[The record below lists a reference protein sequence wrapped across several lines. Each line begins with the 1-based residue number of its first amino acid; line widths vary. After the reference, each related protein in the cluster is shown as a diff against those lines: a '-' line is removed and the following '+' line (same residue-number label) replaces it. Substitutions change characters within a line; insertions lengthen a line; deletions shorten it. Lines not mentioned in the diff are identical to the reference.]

1 MRRARYSEGHAPLPG
16 SLLRDVDDLELFNN
30 VTANRVRQ
38 LLARP
43 RQREDALQMVL
54 ILLSQRSSQAVRAE
68 AAGVLNELLNDDG
81 QIQEAV
87 ERTLYA
93 VPLPPT
99 ANVKA
104 AMAACEQTASGRA
117 LAMLSKLTAR
127 QPYITDIRQEWDS
140 LASAFASRE
149 EFSQFQVVLVWE
161 GIFRELVESLASD
174 VDLDRFI
181 FLALSNDR
189 VARQRNHRAVI
200 GEWVGKWRPEGYTT
214 SAQVIDI
221 LDEVESDEHRHR
233 NPVTRRPKADE
244 ALSRVVRQKAFIVQT
259 LRQQRISSA
268 RQYIDDLIRYQER
281 ASDNEHIC
289 MSLCD
294 LATEA
299 RDVGLHDLQLEL
311 VERALGYKADDV
323 VAQSQRADTL
333 KALNRLP
340 EALEAYEQ
348 AMAQHP
354 EDVVPMNGYAEVLKA
369 LNRLPEALKAYE
381 QAMAQHP
388 EDVVAMTGYAE
399 VLKALNRL
407 PEALEAYKQ
416 AMAQHPEDVVA
427 MTGYAEVLKALN
439 RLPEALKAYEQ
450 AMAQHPENVVAKNG
464 YAEVLKA
471 LNRLPEALE
480 AYEQAMA
487 QHPENVVA
495 MTGYAE
501 VLKALNRLPEALEAY
516 KQAMA
521 QHPEDVVA
529 RTGAS
534 CVLAALG
541 LWEQAL
547 ALLPQSEPVTEQDW
561 IAYHI
566 RGMIHLRRGEVDR
579 ATAIF
584 GHGVAHNPMPTSRE
598 YFRTALAAACLRRR
612 EYDRAARVLDE
623 VTSPAL
629 QTPANVLRLH
639 AFGEQGARDQT
650 PGIYAQLPQNAEPF
664 LVELQEELNRRY
676 VLCDVRHHDEQWVCD
691 REAQYLLMTLSGL
704 VVLSSIGAHR

>member
-354 EDVVPMNGYAEVLKA
+354 EDVV
-369 LNRLPEALKAYE
+369 
-381 QAMAQHP
+381 
-388 EDVVAMTGYAE
+388 
-399 VLKALNRL
+399 
-407 PEALEAYKQ
+407 
-416 AMAQHPEDVVA
+416 
-427 MTGYAEVLKALN
+427 
-439 RLPEALKAYEQ
+439 
-450 AMAQHPENVVAKNG
+450 
-464 YAEVLKA
+464 
-471 LNRLPEALE
+471 
-480 AYEQAMA
+480 
-487 QHPENVVA
+487 A

>member
-354 EDVVPMNGYAEVLKA
+354 EDVV
-369 LNRLPEALKAYE
+369 
-381 QAMAQHP
+381 
-388 EDVVAMTGYAE
+388 
-399 VLKALNRL
+399 
-407 PEALEAYKQ
+407 
-416 AMAQHPEDVVA
+416 A

>member
-388 EDVVAMTGYAE
+388 E
-399 VLKALNRL
+399 
-407 PEALEAYKQ
+407 
-416 AMAQHPEDVVA
+416 
-427 MTGYAEVLKALN
+427 
-439 RLPEALKAYEQ
+439 
-450 AMAQHPENVVAKNG
+450 NVVAKNG